1 MCVLWILLIVFLGLW
16 VLANLEE
23 VKKMYYWNTKI
34 DIDEDSILDFKR
46 DSHWDGYSY
55 KFIYKNNTFRVEYRT
70 FEEYRLDD
78 EEMFDTKLKVF
89 TDRVIKMMEKKN
101 HIQKKLDRKNK
112 ILEGS
117 KKQRKIFNNITGENN
132 G

>member
-55 KFIYKNNTFRVEYRT
+55 KFIYKNNTFRDKYRNI
-70 FEEYRLDD
+70 EKYR
-78 EEMFDTKLKVF
+78 
-89 TDRVIKMMEKKN
+89 
-101 HIQKKLDRKNK
+101 
-112 ILEGS
+112 
-117 KKQRKIFNNITGENN
+117 
-132 G
+132 